1 MNFEE
6 YRLDDAVLCRYDQVY
21 NTYKQMYGDP
31 DHREPKFIAVL
42 PSEYNPVWEERLAD
56 PAIMLKAELESLKPH
71 IGKSPIRHGCG
82 GGGFRLRDRRSAQ
95 QSAMREDPCCD

>member
-6 YRLDDAVLCRYDQVY
+6 YRLDDAVLCRYDRVY
-21 NTYKQMYGDP
+21 NAYRQMYGDR

-56 PAIMLKAELESLKPH
+56 PAVMQKVIDFKKAQAEKVLANSYLDK
-71 IGKSPIRHGCG
+71 
-82 GGGFRLRDRRSAQ
+82 
-95 QSAMREDPCCD
+95 